1 MGDCPKDDLSTTSSM
16 HTSILQEAL
25 GSNRRASESLMYSY
39 KRSFNGFVA
48 KLTEEEKNRI
58 TNMDAVVS
66 VFPNG
71 IKELHTTRSWDFVG
85 LPQQV
90 TRRTSVESDL
100 IIGMLDTGIWPES
113 QSFDD
118 QYFSA
123 PPTKWKGTCQS
134 SLNFTCNKYVLY

>member
-1 MGDCPKDDLSTTSSM
+1 MCKWNSD
-16 HTSILQEAL
+16 
-25 GSNRRASESLMYSY
+25 
-39 KRSFNGFVA
+39 
-48 KLTEEEKNRI
+48 
-58 TNMDAVVS
+58 MDAVVS